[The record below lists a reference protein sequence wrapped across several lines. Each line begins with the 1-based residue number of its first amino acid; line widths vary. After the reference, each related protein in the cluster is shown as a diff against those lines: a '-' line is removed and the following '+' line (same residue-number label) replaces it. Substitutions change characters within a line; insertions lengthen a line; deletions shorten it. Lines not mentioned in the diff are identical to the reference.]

1 MRAGSVVSR
10 QGLALAGLADYI
22 ALTKPRVVVM
32 ILLTTIVGF
41 WMASPGELA
50 GIDLGLLALTLAG
63 TALAGG
69 GTLALNQYLEQEAD
83 GLMTRTSGRPLP
95 SGRMMPLEALA
106 FGGALTCTGLLI
118 LSLLVSA
125 VSGLVTALTVI
136 SYLFL
141 YTPLKRRS
149 ALCTVVGAFPGALPP
164 VTGWVAAGG
173 ALDAGAAALFG
184 ILFFWQ
190 LPHSLAIAQLYREDY
205 QRAGMKL
212 LPTVDEGGGSTGR
225 QVVLNCL
232 TLLAAGALPAAL
244 GIAGPLYLAA
254 AMAMGLWLLVE
265 GAGLALTGTASSAR
279 RLLRAT
285 FLYIPVVLLAMAADK
300 VAP

>member
-1 MRAGSVVSR
+1 MRAGSVAGR
-10 QGLALAGLADYI
+10 QELDLAGLMDYL

-41 WMASPGELA
+41 WMASPGGLA
-50 GIDLGLLALTLAG
+50 AIDLGLLALTLAG

-69 GTLALNQYLEQEAD
+69 GTLALNQYLEHEAD
-83 GLMTRTSGRPLP
+83 GLMARTSGRPLP

-106 FGGALTCTGLLI
+106 FGGALTCAGLLI

-149 ALCTVVGAFPGALPP
+149 ALCTVVGAVPGALPP

-173 ALDAGAAALFG
+173 ALDASAAALFG

-190 LPHSLAIAQLYREDY
+190 LPHSLAIALLYREDY

-212 LPTVDEGGGSTGR
+212 LPTVDRDGGSTGR

-244 GIAGPLYLAA
+244 GIAGPVYLAA

-265 GAGLALTGTASSAR
+265 GVGLALAGTASSAR

-285 FLYIPVVLLAMAADK
+285 FLYIPVVLLAMAVDK